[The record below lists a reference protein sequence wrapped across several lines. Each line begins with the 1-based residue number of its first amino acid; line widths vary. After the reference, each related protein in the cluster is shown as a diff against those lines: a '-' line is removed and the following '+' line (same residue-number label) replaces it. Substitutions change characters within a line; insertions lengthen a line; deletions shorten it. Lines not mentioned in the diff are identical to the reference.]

1 MLEIFVTIAGSLLLL
16 LGLLGCVLPVL
27 PGPPLSF
34 AALLLLALVHHF
46 SAPLTSTLII
56 VFAIATLIVTAL
68 DFVIPSL
75 GAKKYGTSKWG
86 VWGSVTGMV
95 LGFVFFPPF
104 GMLIGAFLGAVA
116 LELLISK
123 RRGDALRAGWGV
135 FVGALTAM
143 VLKLTASGAMT
154 YYFIRALL

>member
-1 MLEIFVTIAGSLLLL
+1 MGHQNGACG
-16 LGLLGCVLPVL
+16 
-27 PGPPLSF
+27 
-34 AALLLLALVHHF
+34 
-46 SAPLTSTLII
+46 APLREWCL
-56 VFAIATLIVTAL
+56 V
-68 DFVIPSL
+68 
-75 GAKKYGTSKWG
+75 
-86 VWGSVTGMV
+86 
-95 LGFVFFPPF
+95 PF

-123 RRGDALRAGWGV
+123 RLGDALRAGWGV